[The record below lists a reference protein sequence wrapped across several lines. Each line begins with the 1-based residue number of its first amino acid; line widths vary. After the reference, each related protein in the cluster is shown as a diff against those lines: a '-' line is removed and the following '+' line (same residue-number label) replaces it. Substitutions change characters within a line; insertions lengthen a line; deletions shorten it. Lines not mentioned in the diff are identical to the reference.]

1 MKLLIFPL
9 HVNMKPRGLHSYDHI
24 SQETAGNN
32 IWKCR
37 FLDKVSLFGLRVA
50 VVDRNQLKLRVHWV
64 SKATQSKLVEQMR
77 QQILQNW
84 INQQTKLFS
93 MWATLQLFTGGPID
107 LRLTCRSYILDA
119 IFRDTSLYRVVH
131 TQMRKLNTLLERIF
145 EGQIW
150 GQVGYRW
157 KDHPKCSSHNPKK
170 QRAI

>member
-131 TQMRKLNTLLERIF
+131 TQLNTLLERIF

-150 GQVGYRW
+150 GQVGYPW